1 MQCRFEGES
10 ISLTQAPMAE
20 LFQVSVPTINEH
32 LKRVFEE
39 AELLERIR
47 DIRASEQHA
56 KRSRRVIGPMV
67 ERMQ

>member
-1 MQCRFEGES
+1 
-10 ISLTQAPMAE
+10 MAE
-20 LFQVSVPTINEH
+20 LFQISVPTINEH

-56 KRSRRVIGPMV
+56 TRSRRVIGPMV

>member
-1 MQCRFEGES
+1 
-10 ISLTQAPMAE
+10 MAE
-20 LFQVSVPTINEH
+20 LLQISVPTINEH

-56 KRSRRVIGPMV
+56 SRSRRVIGPMV
-67 ERMQ
+67 ERTQ